1 MLAQNLIEY
10 SFLDSFLSGLRQF
23 QIYVGDL
30 PYTTWVIIGGVLL
43 GLAAIFRYRPH

>member
-10 SFLDSFLSGLRQF
+10 SFLESFLSGLRQF

-30 PYTTWVIIGGVLL
+30 PYTTWVIIAGVLL